1 MVRARVTYNDNHLK
15 ALYSLT
21 KKPYVI
27 KKLIPKILWTAVCL
41 AAGIFFLRAA
51 IILRSSSGYIWIA
64 LAFTFAALYIRD
76 IIKLLSDDKGKNKL
90 PPYQYSTEL
99 IFGGQAFEII
109 KTGENFTVHR
119 DFPYGTINKA
129 VETMNY
135 FFIFVEA
142 NKAFI
147 IHKSELTEGSVPELE
162 QFLWGTF
169 GKRFVDKRSV
179 KI

>member
-21 KKPYVI
+21 KRPYVI
-27 KKLIPKILWTAVCL
+27 KKLIPKILWTAVSL
-41 AAGIFFLRAA
+41 AAGIFFLRYA
-51 IILRSSSGYIWIA
+51 IILHSSSGYIWIA

-76 IIKLLSDDKGKNKL
+76 IIKLLCDDKGTNKL
-90 PPYQYSTEL
+90 PPYRYFTE
-99 IFGGQAFEII
+99 ITFGGQVFETF
-109 KTGENFTVHR
+109 KNAENFTVHMT
-119 DFPYGTINKA
+119 FPYDAINKA

-142 NKAFI
+142 KKAFI

-162 QFLWGTF
+162 HFLASVF
-169 GKRFVDKRSV
+169 GKRFIDKRSV
-179 KI
+179 RI

>member
-21 KKPYVI
+21 KTPYIV
-27 KKLIPKILWTAVCL
+27 KKLISDGLWL
-41 AAGIFFLRAA
+41 AASLIAGIWLVKYEIRYRINNDYFF
-51 IILRSSSGYIWIA
+51 IA
-64 LAFTFAALYIRD
+64 LAFTVAMLRAWD
-76 IIKLLSDDKGKNKL
+76 IIKLLSSDKGELKL
-90 PPYQYSTEL
+90 LPYPCSTEI
-99 IFGGQAFEII
+99 IFGGEVLESFKLA
-109 KTGENFTVHR
+109 ENFTVHKTY
-119 DFPYGTINKA
+119 PYGTINKA

-147 IHKSELTEGSVPELE
+147 IHKSELTDGSVPELE
-162 QFLWGTF
+162 HFLSARF
-169 GKRFVDKRSV
+169 GDRFIDKRSV